1 MPLSLDTTPVK
12 VIHAV
17 ESKERGTSKSQVMK
31 VEREIGVEEER
42 ATWMMAV
49 KVCRGAEE
57 EDRGTTS
64 TTLVKVIGRGVHEER
79 RARA

>member
-1 MPLSLDTTPVK
+1 
-12 VIHAV
+12 
-17 ESKERGTSKSQVMK
+17 
-31 VEREIGVEEER
+31 
-42 ATWMMAV
+42 MAV

-57 EDRGTTS
+57 EERGTTS